1 MIQRRRRV
9 GPAALAVAALVLIS
23 IPLAAPGTALVPGA
37 ATGAPD
43 WLVGVYG
50 GGFGLTPDAYLALL
64 YAAVAIWVV
73 VFVLAARLPGGW
85 LRWIGGAMIA
95 LFALAPPLLSLDV
108 FSYISYA
115 RLGAKGLNPYQFAP
129 DAIPGDDAASR
140 VEDFRSAVSVYGP
153 LFTLGSIPLGA
164 LGVPAA
170 LWSLKAVAALSVAGI
185 AGLSARL
192 ASLRGLDPGTAAAF
206 VALNPLVL
214 VHLVGGAHNDGLMVL
229 LAMLAIAGA
238 LSSRPV
244 LAGAGLVGSAAIKV
258 SGALYA
264 PFAVVGSQGRGRLL
278 AGIALA
284 AVLIAAAALIGF
296 GPDALEALS
305 VAGGNQATVSHWSVP
320 ATLSRI
326 TGLEVDLFRAVLGAA
341 YAAGVLALLYRVSR
355 GADWVW
361 AAGWAAFGLLV
372 ASAYMVPW
380 YLIWLLPLAA
390 ISRDRALIACTV
402 ALTVFQVVNGVP
414 V

>member
-1 MIQRRRRV
+1 MTQRRRRV
-9 GPAALAVAALVLIS
+9 GPAALAVAALALIS
-23 IPLAAPGTALVPGA
+23 IPLAAPGLALVPGA
-37 ATGAPD
+37 AGGAPG
-43 WLVGVYG
+43 WLRGVYG
-50 GGFGLTPDAYLALL
+50 DGLGLSPETYLALL
-64 YAAVAIWVV
+64 YTAVV
-73 VFVLAARLPGGW
+73 VWVAAFTLAGRLPHRAMRWTCGG
-85 LRWIGGAMIA
+85 LIA

-115 RLGAKGLNPYQFAP
+115 RLGSQGLNPYEFAP
-129 DAIPGDDAASR
+129 DAIPGDEAASR

-153 LFTLGSIPLGA
+153 LFTIGSIPLGS

-170 LWSLKAVAALSVAGI
+170 LWTLKAVAALSVAGI
-185 AGLSARL
+185 AALSARL
-192 ASLRGLDPGTAAAF
+192 AAVRGVDPGTAAAF

-229 LAMLAIAGA
+229 LALLAIAAA
-238 LSSRPV
+238 LSSRPM
-244 LAGAGLVGSAAIKV
+244 LAGAGFVGATSIKV

-264 PFAVVGSQGRGRLL
+264 PFAVVGSGARGRLL
-278 AGIALA
+278 AGIGMAA
-284 AVLIAAAALIGF
+284 AVMAAAALIGF
-296 GPDALEALS
+296 GPDALAALS

-326 TGLEVDLFRAVLGAA
+326 TSLDVDLMRAVLGVT
-341 YAAGVLALLYRVSR
+341 YALTVLWLLYRVSR

-361 AAGWAAFGLLV
+361 AAAWAAFGLLI

-390 ISRDRALIACTV
+390 ISRDRALIALTV
-402 ALTVFQVVNGVP
+402 LLTVFQVVNGVP
-414 V
+414 L